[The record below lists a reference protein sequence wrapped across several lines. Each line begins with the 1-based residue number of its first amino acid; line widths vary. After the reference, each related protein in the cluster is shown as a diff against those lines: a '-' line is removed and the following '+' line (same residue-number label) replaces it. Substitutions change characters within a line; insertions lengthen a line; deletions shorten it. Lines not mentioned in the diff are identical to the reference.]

1 MDYAVLISYIDP
13 DDEKNVV
20 SLILDTVE
28 DSDITATS
36 TVTQHPTVHGTPM
49 ADHMYKDPITVVL
62 NGTFSLNGK
71 KGIVYDH
78 GHGSLAR
85 VEEMFERIKNDG
97 IVCSIVK
104 VRVDKNN
111 TPQFGIRENMVLQS
125 IRWKERINSL
135 DFSFTFMEA
144 LRADVQTYQVDPDDK
159 FAPDISYPDAS
170 NFSDTLL
177 DWNKVDEE
185 VLQALLDYDLM
196 DAKFCN
202 YLNTLGVAGM
212 AALVTVSIAVL
223 AGALVSLGVI
233 SAIPG
238 GVIVAAVVAVVAF
251 FVLGIAALIKAI
263 KRKQYKVKA
272 FTYYKNKTKAD
283 NEVKRFVNFYESVHD
298 RVRTLDGVIKC
309 WNVTEN
315 KPQET
320 IVSIGG
326 SYYIFNFEK
335 NNLQNDYAYKVT
347 ISDIDSRIIKSSNV
361 NIALSAYT
369 DGTPQNCLFTANGW
383 YVYLI
388 CPATIE
394 GAKDDLTKYIICA
407 SQLNPQDF
415 NGALSKIIQE
425 AIKY

>member
-1 MDYAVLISYIDP
+1 MDYAVMISYEDP
-13 DDEKNVV
+13 DNTGEIV

-28 DSDITATS
+28 DTDIAASS

-49 ADHMYKDPITVVL
+49 ADHMYKNPITIGL
-62 NGTFSLNGK
+62 RGTFSLNGK
-71 KGIVYDH
+71 KGIVYER

-85 VEEMFERIKNDG
+85 VEQMFERIKNDG
-97 IVCSIVK
+97 ILCSIVK
-104 VRVDKNN
+104 VKVDESK
-111 TPQFGIRENMVLQS
+111 TPQFSIRENMVLES
-125 IRWKERINSL
+125 INWKERINSL
-135 DFSFTFMEA
+135 DFTFAFVEA

-159 FAPDISYPDAS
+159 FAPDIEYPDAS

-185 VLQALLDYDLM
+185 VLQALLDYDLL

-202 YLNTLGVAGM
+202 YLNTLGYAGM
-212 AALVTVSIAVL
+212 AALVTVSIAAI

-238 GVIVAAVVAVVAF
+238 GIIVAAVVAVVAF
-251 FVLGIAALIKAI
+251 FVLGIAALIKAL
-263 KRKQYKVKA
+263 KRKAYKIKA
-272 FTYYKNKTKAD
+272 FEYYKNQTKAD
-283 NEVKRFVNFYESVHD
+283 NEVKRFLNFYEDVHD
-298 RVRTLDGVIKC
+298 KVRSLDGVIKC
-309 WNVTEN
+309 FNVTEN

-335 NNLQNDYAYKVT
+335 NNLQSDYAYKVT
-347 ISDIDSRIIKSSNV
+347 ISDTDDRVLKNTNV
-361 NIALSAYT
+361 NIALSSYT
-369 DGTPQNCLFTANGW
+369 DGTPENALFVANGW

-388 CPATIE
+388 CPSQIE
-394 GAKDDLTKYIICA
+394 DAKSDLTKYIICA
-407 SQLNPQDF
+407 SQINPQDF
-415 NGALSKIIQE
+415 GSALAKIIQE